1 MYNITRCCNIIQ
13 SYVVAVPRRTIY
25 LHGVFTPCKTT
36 VNAII
41 QRAFTAAAIPARLE
55 PAGLS
60 RSDGKRPDGV
70 TIVPWECGRC
80 AVWDFTCPDTLA
92 PSYRSAAA
100 SDPGAVAALAE
111 SRKMSKY
118 SALDSTLYRFFPIA
132 IETMGAFG
140 SRSLRFIKN
149 LGRRITLH
157 SGDPLATCHFV
168 QRLSVVIQQGNA
180 ASILLSN

>member
-1 MYNITRCCNIIQ
+1 MLFGILL
-13 SYVVAVPRRTIY
+13 VRT
-25 LHGVFTPCKTT
+25 LWPPLTDLLLLT
-36 VNAII
+36 
-41 QRAFTAAAIPARLE
+41 
-55 PAGLS
+55 
-60 RSDGKRPDGV
+60 
-70 TIVPWECGRC
+70 
-80 AVWDFTCPDTLA
+80 
-92 PSYRSAAA
+92 

-168 QRLSVVIQQGNA
+168 QTSLGCHSAG
-180 ASILLSN
+180 

>member
-1 MYNITRCCNIIQ
+1 MDDSTIRDSVGLRLGLPLSRPHLCGHCGALVVKFATHPLLCRQ
-13 SYVVAVPRRTIY
+13 SGGRFHRHA
-25 LHGVFTPCKTT
+25 T

-92 PSYRSAAA
+92 PSYRSAAT
-100 SDPGAVAALAE
+100 SDP
-111 SRKMSKY
+111 
-118 SALDSTLYRFFPIA
+118 
-132 IETMGAFG
+132 
-140 SRSLRFIKN
+140 
-149 LGRRITLH
+149 
-157 SGDPLATCHFV
+157 
-168 QRLSVVIQQGNA
+168 GNA

>member
-1 MYNITRCCNIIQ
+1 M
-13 SYVVAVPRRTIY
+13 
-25 LHGVFTPCKTT
+25 
-36 VNAII
+36 
-41 QRAFTAAAIPARLE
+41 
-55 PAGLS
+55 
-60 RSDGKRPDGV
+60 

-168 QRLSVVIQQGNA
+168 QRLSVAIQQGNA
-180 ASILLSN
+180 ASILLSNLLFLVSFFLVFFAFLVVVFCLTTSTYISVLHDIFFV